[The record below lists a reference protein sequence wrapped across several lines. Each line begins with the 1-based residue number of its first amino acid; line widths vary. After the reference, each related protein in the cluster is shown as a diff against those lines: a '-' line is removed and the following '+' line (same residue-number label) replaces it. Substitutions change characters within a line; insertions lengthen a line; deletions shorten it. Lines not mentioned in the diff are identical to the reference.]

1 MARQPPKRGGE
12 HPTYGIFIGGSFL
25 DNQYKLTGTRHYRYT
40 SQRRSAKVV
49 HTIEQALLT
58 TIESNSA
65 PKFNGN
71 LEKTP
76 SSSDTELEKLNFIKH
91 LKRKVQMHGQQTF
104 YAAFYQ
110 DEVLSLFD
118 HCHKFTVEEII
129 AQFEL
134 RCEEPD
140 PDFDPDTGD
149 ETETSKQLRFETYDE
164 YEFDEFGLSRL
175 VVESLISSSLME
187 RIITKFGNDE
197 MFETYPGQ
205 ILFMMALDTCNASVQ
220 RDIAGAQTKYDNLSL
235 DSYPGEDI
243 TELATEAL
251 RLLHI
256 LAGSYALPLN
266 LGSKL
271 LKKVTSTSSEFF
283 NRKMYVLLDAAW
295 TLETRYRLLDP
306 RTMGDD
312 PDYTKYGPYAIC
324 ASLQEEHGKLI
335 ADSDWP
341 ALANKL
347 PETNNV
353 SPEENND
360 KEKNIQCYKCKQ
372 WGRKAN
378 NPICPL
384 FNKKNDKSTTD
395 VSNDKQMK
403 PKEA

>member
-1 MARQPPKRGGE
+1 MTRQPPKRGGE

-25 DNQYKLTGTRHYRYT
+25 DNQYKLTGARHYRYT

-49 HTIEQALLT
+49 NTIEQALLT
-58 TIESNSA
+58 TIESKTA

-76 SSSDTELEKLNFIKH
+76 SLNENELEKLNFIKH

-118 HCHKFTVEEII
+118 HYHKFTVEEII

-140 PDFDPDTGD
+140 LDLDPDTD
-149 ETETSKQLRFETYDE
+149 IETETSKQLRFETYDE
-164 YEFDEFGLSRL
+164 YKFDDFGLSRL
-175 VVESLISSSLME
+175 VVESLISSLLME
-187 RIITKFGNDE
+187 RIVTKFGNDE

-205 ILFMMALDTCNASVQ
+205 ILFMMAIDTCNASVQ
-220 RDIAGAQTKYDNLSL
+220 RDIAGAQAKFDELTL
-235 DSYPGEDI
+235 DTYPGEDV

-256 LAGSYALPLN
+256 LAGSYALPIN

-271 LKKVTSTSSEFF
+271 LKKVTNTSSEFF
-283 NRKMYVLLDAAW
+283 NQKMFTILDAAR

-324 ASLQEEHGKLI
+324 ASLQEVIGRLI

-353 SPEENND
+353 TPEN
-360 KEKNIQCYKCKQ
+360 KEEKDKNIQWLNKQ
-372 WGRKAN
+372 R
-378 NPICPL
+378 I
-384 FNKKNDKSTTD
+384 
-395 VSNDKQMK
+395 
-403 PKEA
+403 EI